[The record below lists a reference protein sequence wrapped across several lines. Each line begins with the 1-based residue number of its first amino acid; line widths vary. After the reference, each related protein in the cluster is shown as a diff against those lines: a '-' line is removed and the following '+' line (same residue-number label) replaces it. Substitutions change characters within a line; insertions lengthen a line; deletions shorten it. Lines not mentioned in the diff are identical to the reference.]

1 MTQRPEPRPGGRFRR
16 FSGLIVIGIAL
27 TAVGGLYSLASPTHD
42 SAQATTSPED
52 VAEGKK
58 LYDKS
63 CISCHGRNLQGVP
76 DRGPSLIG
84 AGGAAVDFQVGT
96 GRMPAARQEAQNT
109 RKKPLFDDKQTKQL
123 AAYVQSVGGGPDI
136 PTNIPSDGDLAQ
148 GGRLFRGNCASC
160 HNFAGKGGAL
170 SSGKY
175 APSLDKATP
184 TQIYEAMLTGPQN
197 MPVFGDNQ
205 ISPQEKADIITYIKS
220 LNSEKDPGGFGLGRL
235 GPVPEGLVGWLIGI
249 GAAVIATLWIG
260 VRS

>member
-16 FSGLIVIGIAL
+16 FSGLIVIGLAL
-27 TAVGGLYSLASPTHD
+27 TTVGGLYSLASPSRD
-42 SAQATTSPED
+42 AAQATSAPED

-63 CISCHGRNLQGVP
+63 CISCHGRNLQGVS

-96 GRMPAARQEAQNT
+96 GRMPAARQEAQIG
-109 RKKPLFDDKQTKQL
+109 RKKPVFDDKQTRQL
-123 AAYVQSVGGGPDI
+123 AAYVQAVGGGPDI
-136 PTNIPSDGDLAQ
+136 PTAIPSDGDLAQ

-205 ISPQEKADIITYIKS
+205 ISPQEKADIITYIDS

-235 GPVPEGLVGWLIGI
+235 GPVPEGLAGWIIGI
-249 GAAVIATLWIG
+249 GALMIATLWIG

>member
-1 MTQRPEPRPGGRFRR
+1 MTQRSAARSGGRFRR
-16 FSGLIVIGIAL
+16 FSGLLVIGIAL
-27 TAVGGLYSLASPTHD
+27 VAVGGLYSLASPNRD
-42 SAQATTSPED
+42 AAQAATAPED
-52 VAEGKK
+52 IAEGKK

-96 GRMPAARQEAQNT
+96 GRMPAARQEAQII
-109 RKKPLFDDKQTKQL
+109 RKKPVFDDKQTKQL

-136 PTNIPSDGDLAQ
+136 PTAIPSDGDLAQ

-175 APSLDKATP
+175 APSLDKATH

-205 ISPQEKADIITYIKS
+205 LSPEEKADIITYVES
-220 LNSEKDPGGFGLGRL
+220 LRNEKDPGGFGLGRL
-235 GPVPEGLVGWLIGI
+235 GPVPEGLVGWIIGI
-249 GAAVIATLWIG
+249 GALVLATLWIG

>member
-1 MTQRPEPRPGGRFRR
+1 MTQRPQPRRGGRYRR
-16 FSGLIVIGIAL
+16 LSSLIVLGIAL
-27 TAVGGLYSLASPTHD
+27 TVVGGLYSLASPNRD
-42 SAQATTSPED
+42 SAQAATAPED

-58 LYDKS
+58 LFDKS
-63 CISCHGRNLQGVP
+63 CISCHGRNLQGVS

-96 GRMPAARQEAQNT
+96 GRMPAARQEAQNP
-109 RKKPLFDDKQTKQL
+109 RKKLMFDDRETKQL

-136 PTNIPSDGDLAQ
+136 PSVQVTDGDLAQ

-170 SSGKY
+170 SSGKS

-184 TQIYEAMLTGPQN
+184 THIYEAMLTGPQN

-205 ISPQEKADIITYIKS
+205 ISPQEKLDIITYIES
-220 LNSEKDPGGFGLGRL
+220 LKAERDPGGFGLGRL
-235 GPVPEGLVGWLIGI
+235 GPVPEGLVAWIIGI
-249 GAAVIATLWIG
+249 GALMLVTLWIG
-260 VRS
+260 VKA

>member
-1 MTQRPEPRPGGRFRR
+1 MTKRPARHPGGRFRR
-16 FSGLIVIGIAL
+16 FSGLLVIGLAL
-27 TAVGGLYSLASPTHD
+27 IAVGGLYSLASPSRD
-42 SAQATTSPED
+42 AAQAMSAPDD
-52 VAEGKK
+52 VAVGKE

-63 CISCHGRNLQGVP
+63 CISCHGRNLQGVS

-96 GRMPAARQEAQNT
+96 GRMPAARQGAQNL
-109 RKKPLFDDKQTKQL
+109 RKKPLLDDKQTKQL

-136 PTNIPSDGDLAQ
+136 PSGQLNDGDLAQ

-170 SSGKY
+170 SSGKF
-175 APSLDKATP
+175 APPLEDATP

-205 ISPQEKADIITYIKS
+205 ISPQEKADIITYIES
-220 LNSEKDPGGFGLGRL
+220 LEAERDPGGYPLGRL
-235 GPVPEGLVGWLIGI
+235 GPVPEGLAGWVIGI
-249 GAAVIATLWIG
+249 GALMIATLWIG
-260 VRS
+260 ARS